1 MKTIDSIKNAFK
13 QGQRSEAIQACAQ
26 LCAAEPTNLE
36 PKRLLALMY
45 VVLGNFA
52 EAKVGYQALLA
63 LRQND
68 SDALFNLAVCEREL
82 QHLDAA
88 IEAYTIYTKAHPNAI
103 EGWVNLAEC
112 HQQLGQYPQAI
123 AAAERAIKITPTSFR
138 PWLIK
143 ADALKAAGDYTA
155 AIHQYKNANQC
166 EPNAASYLGMGLAQQ
181 ALKQLPEALDSL
193 TRALGLIQKL
203 LPALLARAEILD
215 AMGHT
220 QEALSDYLAALA
232 IKPDHEQGLKNASG
246 LLVALNRGT
255 EALELFNKALEVSPN
270 LLVAKLGSA
279 WATSKMVPLW
289 HVPMMNESHRNDAYF
304 EGIKTAVQPGKLV
317 LEIGAGSGLLSMMAA
332 KLGATQ
338 VVACEAEPLVAKTAS
353 AIVKT
358 NGFADTVTIL
368 SKISYDV
375 ELGKDLPEKADVL
388 IHEIFDSAI
397 IGEHVLP
404 AIEDAK
410 KRLLK
415 ADALIVPHAASIM
428 IALMGGEAAGKYLRV
443 ESSHGFD
450 LSHFNSI
457 ASKKIPFYRED
468 IALTPMSAAVDA
480 FRFDF
485 MHQDAYPAEDKI
497 LELTATAA
505 GPCYGVVQWIRIEL
519 DSTTT
524 WENPP
529 TDIRSTTA
537 WQRTIYRFDQ
547 PLQLTKGMVVKIAAS
562 HDRASPWF
570 DLAK

>member
-1 MKTIDSIKNAFK
+1 
-13 QGQRSEAIQACAQ
+13 
-26 LCAAEPTNLE
+26 
-36 PKRLLALMY
+36 MY

-52 EAKVGYQALLA
+52 DAKVGYQAVLA
-63 LRQND
+63 IRPND
-68 SDALFNLAVCEREL
+68 GDALFNLAVCEREL

-88 IEAYTIYTKAHPNAI
+88 IEVYTTYTKAQPNAI

-112 HQQLGQYPQAI
+112 HQQLGQHQQAI
-123 AAAERAIKITPTSFR
+123 AAAERAIKIAPTSFR

-143 ADALKAAGDYTA
+143 ADALQAAGDYNA
-155 AIHQYKNANQC
+155 AINQYKNANQC

-181 ALKQLPEALDSL
+181 ALKQAPQALESL
-193 TRALGLIQKL
+193 TKALGLAQHL

-215 AMGHT
+215 ALGRVH
-220 QEALSDYLAALA
+220 EALTDYLAALA

-289 HVPMMNESHRNDAYF
+289 HVPMMNESHRNDAYY
-304 EGIKTAVQPGKLV
+304 EGIKTAVKPGQLV

-338 VVACEAEPLVAKTAS
+338 VVACEAEPLVAKTATE
-353 AIVKT
+353 IVKS

-375 ELGKDLPEKADVL
+375 AVGKDLPEKADVL

-415 ADALIVPHAASIM
+415 PDALIVPHAASIM
-428 IALMGGEAAGKYLRV
+428 IALMGGEAAGQYLRV
-443 ESSHGFD
+443 ESSHSFD

-468 IALTPMSAAVDA
+468 IALTPMSTPVDA

-485 MHQDAYPAEDKI
+485 MNQDSFPAEHKI
-497 LELTATAA
+497 LELTATAE

-519 DSTTT
+519 DTTTT

-547 PLQLTKGMVVKIAAS
+547 PLQLTKGMIVKIAAS

>member
-1 MKTIDSIKNAFK
+1 MKTIDSIKAAFK
-13 QGQRSEAIQACAQ
+13 QGQRSEALQACAQ
-26 LCAAEPTNLE
+26 LCATEPANLE
-36 PKRLLALMY
+36 PKRLFALLH
-45 VVLGNFA
+45 VVLGNFS
-52 EAKVGYQALLA
+52 EAKTGYLAVLA
-63 LRQND
+63 LRPND

-82 QHLDAA
+82 RRLDSA
-88 IEAYTIYTKAHPNAI
+88 IEIYTTYTKAHPNAV

-112 HQQLGQYPQAI
+112 HQQLGQCPQAI
-123 AAAERAIKITPTSFR
+123 AAAERAIKIAPTSFR

-143 ADALKAAGDYTA
+143 ADALKAAGDYAA

-181 ALKQLPEALDSL
+181 ALKQVPQALESL
-193 TRALGLIQKL
+193 TKALGIAQHL
-203 LPALLARAEILD
+203 LPALMARAEILD
-215 AMGHT
+215 AIGRS
-220 QEALSDYLAALA
+220 QEALNDYLAALA

-255 EALELFNKALEVSPN
+255 EALALFNKALEVSPN
-270 LLVAKLGSA
+270 LLVAKLGST
-279 WATSKMVPLW
+279 WVTSKMVPLW
-289 HVPMMNESHRNDAYF
+289 HVPMMNEAHRNDAYY
-304 EGIKTAVQPGKLV
+304 EGIKTAVKPGKLV

-338 VVACEAEPLVAKTAS
+338 VVACEAEPLVAKTA
-353 AIVKT
+353 AEIVKN
-358 NGFADTVTIL
+358 NGYADTVSIL

-375 ELGKDLPEKADVL
+375 EVGKDLPEKADVL

-415 ADALIVPHAASIM
+415 PEALIVPHAASIM
-428 IALMGGEAAGKYLRV
+428 IALMGGEAAGQYLRI
-443 ESSHGFD
+443 ERSHGFD

-468 IALTPMSAAVDA
+468 IALTPMSAPVDA

-485 MHQDAYPAEDKI
+485 MSQDSYPAEDKL
-497 LELTATAA
+497 LELTATTE
-505 GPCYGVVQWIRIEL
+505 GLCYGVVQWIRIEL
-519 DSTTT
+519 DATTT

-537 WQRTIYRFDQ
+537 WQRTVYRFDQ
-547 PLQLTKGMVVKIAAS
+547 PLPLTKGMVVKIAAS